1 MKPWIHSKSSAKK
14 YGGKPEDYLDIHQ
27 FMDSSKAAL
36 ADVRHR
42 ALLHSSFG
50 CFIAEQLFGVIR
62 KNSAGKEYSPRD
74 VAEDHCIEDLGFI
87 PSVEKW
93 LGNMKI
99 EQWMGGPC
107 SNKDKGKFIPLNNAM
122 LSNTD
127 APGVILTDMPST
139 NTVFSPEPKA
149 FEYFDGNIRDPS
161 KGTEVTEL
169 PKPGDAV
176 TMDISSPSIY
186 TEDTTYF
193 R

>member
-27 FMDSSKAAL
+27 FMDSSKSAL

-50 CFIAEQLFGVIR
+50 CFVAEQLFGIVR
-62 KNSAGKEYSPRD
+62 KNSAGREYSPRD

-107 SNKDKGKFIPLNNAM
+107 SNKDKGKFIPLKDIPTTNN
-122 LSNTD
+122 
-127 APGVILTDMPST
+127 VIST
-139 NTVFSPEPKA
+139 PEYKA
-149 FEYFDGNIRDPS
+149 FEYFDGNIRDSS

-176 TMDISSPSIY
+176 TMDTI
-186 TEDTTYF
+186 DTTYF